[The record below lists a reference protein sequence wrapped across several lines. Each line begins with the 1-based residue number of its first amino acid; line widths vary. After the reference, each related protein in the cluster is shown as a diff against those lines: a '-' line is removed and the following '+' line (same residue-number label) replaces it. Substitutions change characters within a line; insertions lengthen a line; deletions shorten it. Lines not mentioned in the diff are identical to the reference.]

1 MLILKQCRAGFDKGV
16 VLEHDP
22 HRLRHARKLL
32 HAVLQPRQ
40 LPEYRGE
47 MVHHIDVMLRN
58 FLQDPEDFVQH
69 IRQYVPPPLALR
81 GPRQNEIVN

>member
-1 MLILKQCRAGFDKGV
+1 MLMMKQCRAGFDKGV

-69 IRQYVPPPLALR
+69 IRQYVSSPSVIG
-81 GPRQNEIVN
+81 GPGRNQVVH